1 MPYSGPMPLLDRI
14 TLDPSICH
22 GRPCVRGL
30 RYPVD
35 MLLDLLSGGM
45 TEVEILADYPDL
57 EAEDLRAVLAYAA
70 AVTRTQRILPLAA

>member
-1 MPYSGPMPLLDRI
+1 MPLLDRI